1 MMPDGIK
8 FGEQYF
14 PIIAGP
20 CVIESEEHTLMM
32 AHKLAEIGESMG
44 LDLIFKASFDKAN
57 RSSLDAYRGVSID
70 EAVSIFRRVK
80 EDTGLTVL
88 TDIHTP
94 DQPEALQEVVDVFQI
109 PAFLCR
115 QTDLLV
121 AAALTKKAVVVKKG
135 QFLSPWEVTNILA
148 KLAGSGCKNMAIIE
162 RGASYGYN
170 NLVSDMRAIPIM
182 KELGASV
189 IFDATHSA
197 QLPGGG
203 GDYTDGMRDYIPTV
217 ARAAVAA
224 GCDGLFI
231 EVHNKPEEAL
241 SDKMTQWPLDKF
253 VPLMNQLLAFR
264 KTYME
269 LA

>member
-1 MMPDGIK
+1 MMPDGIN
-8 FGEQYF
+8 FGEQFF

-44 LDLIFKASFDKAN
+44 LDLIFKTSFDKAN
-57 RSSLDAYRGVSID
+57 RSSLDAYRGVSI
-70 EAVSIFRRVK
+70 EEGVKILRRVK
-80 EDTGLTVL
+80 EETGLAVL
-88 TDIHTP
+88 TDVHTA
-94 DQPEALQEVVDVFQI
+94 DQPEVLQDAVDIIQI

-121 AAALTKKAVVVKKG
+121 AAAKTKKAVVVKKG
-135 QFLSPWEVTNILA
+135 QFLSPEEVTNILA
-148 KLAGSGCKNMAIIE
+148 KLAGAGCKNMAIIE
-162 RGASYGYN
+162 RGVSFGYN
-170 NLVSDMRAIPIM
+170 NLVSDMRAIAIM
-182 KELGASV
+182 KKLGASV

-203 GDYTDGMRDYIPTV
+203 GDHAGGMRDHIPAV

-224 GCDGLFI
+224 GCDGLFLEI
-231 EVHNKPEEAL
+231 HDNPDEAL
-241 SDKMTQWPLDKF
+241 SDKTTQWPLDKF
-253 VPLMNQLLAFR
+253 VPLMSQLLAFR

-269 LA
+269 LV